1 MQGKPPMLSCADD
14 PAERLLAELAEATLG
29 PTRSKRTRLAVT
41 AAEYELVRSH
51 LLEHD
56 GRFYGRIKNVPLVID
71 ENAASPRFTLELA
84 EGEAR

>member
-1 MQGKPPMLSCADD
+1 MLSCVDD
-14 PAERLLAELAEATLG
+14 PAERLLAELVEAALG
-29 PTRSKRTRLAVT
+29 ARSRRARVAVT
-41 AAEYELVRSH
+41 AGEYELVRSH